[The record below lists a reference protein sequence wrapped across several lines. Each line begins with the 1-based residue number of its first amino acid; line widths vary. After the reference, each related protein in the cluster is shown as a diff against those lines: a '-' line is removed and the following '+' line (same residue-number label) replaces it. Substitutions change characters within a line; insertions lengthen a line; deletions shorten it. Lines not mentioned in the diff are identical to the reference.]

1 MEHLKNSAAAICVV
15 SAGVCLIGGLT
26 SGTRLRKQMKVLLDL
41 IFAAVIISPF
51 ISGGLDLELPSPEEY
66 DISGFGEASAIY
78 NDALRKQISYNISEV
93 LLGQIN
99 SSGIACYKIETDVN
113 ISDDGSISINRV
125 ILIADDFEKAAEIV
139 RSSLGQDTEVV
150 NENG

>member
-1 MEHLKNSAAAICVV
+1 M
-15 SAGVCLIGGLT
+15 
-26 SGTRLRKQMKVLLDL
+26 
-41 IFAAVIISPF
+41 
-51 ISGGLDLELPSPEEY
+51 
-66 DISGFGEASAIY
+66 
-78 NDALRKQISYNISEV
+78 
-93 LLGQIN
+93 LLGQSN